1 MILRLSLLKHVKNN
15 IKFVIHYPD
24 FRKLIEKHPS
34 QMTSPSQEAFGI
46 IVFFNVIRPVKSY
59 SYRTGS
65 KNLLVPIWG

>member
-46 IVFFNVIRPVKSY
+46 IVFFNVIRPVKTVTVTEQAV
-59 SYRTGS
+59 RTS
-65 KNLLVPIWG
+65 